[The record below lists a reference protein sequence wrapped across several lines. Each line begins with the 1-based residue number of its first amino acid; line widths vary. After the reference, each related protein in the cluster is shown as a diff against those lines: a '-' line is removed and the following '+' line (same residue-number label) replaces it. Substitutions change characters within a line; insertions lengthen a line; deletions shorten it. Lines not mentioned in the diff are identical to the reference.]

1 MDLIRKANIR
11 IIGVL
16 EKVEWKGAES
26 LFKEII
32 ADNISNL
39 RENLNVSIHFVV
51 SMQKDLHQDT
61 L

>member
-1 MDLIRKANIR
+1 MIRKANIR
-11 IIGVL
+11 ITGVL